1 MERKVK
7 DAEREYKAIV
17 SQLQVKEARQVELEK
32 RIHEINMAR
41 ARRRAKEQQE
51 MARIKAQQE
60 RDRQLARMRGPEGE
74 RARHHQ
80 QQQQHHHRHPHQP
93 PQFRAPILQTV
104 RQNSPQ
110 LSPIQPQRQAPMM
123 PQYGAYPAA
132 APPPQVR
139 VEDKIKYYFKYLKM
153 RPMMNPMMQNQPRYG
168 QPPPPPQHQQQYQ
181 QQQQQQH
188 QQQQR
193 Q

>member
-74 RARHHQ
+74 RARHQ
-80 QQQQHHHRHPHQP
+80 QHHHHRHPHQP

-110 LSPIQPQRQAPMM
+110 LSPSQPQRQPPMM

-132 APPPQVR
+132 PPPQVR
-139 VEDKIKYYFKYLKM
+139 
-153 RPMMNPMMQNQPRYG
+153 G
-168 QPPPPPQHQQQYQ
+168 
-181 QQQQQQH
+181 
-188 QQQQR
+188 
-193 Q
+193 